1 MISCLLITVIC
12 SLFVFSLLTRRHD
25 VKQALFNVLR
35 HRRRTAMTL
44 AAIVI
49 GGASLFI
56 FGGFFN
62 YNLWSYR
69 EVTIRGDL
77 GHIQL
82 YRKGYLGSGVSSPL
96 KYGISDYKKVAS
108 LLRRDD
114 EIGNHIKAI
123 VGQIGFS
130 GILSNYEK
138 GTSSNFIG
146 LGIEP
151 ASSVSL
157 GFLDTVTLG
166 SDLSDFD
173 KGGVVIGTGLL
184 HALKSDYDDHNDVLV
199 INKHG
204 GQDAM
209 SVRIRGVFQSGLKLR
224 DDATMKM
231 PLKTAQRLLGTEDVS
246 KVTILLDDTN
256 MTDIVADRVK
266 KIIRQN
272 GLDLEMNTWPEE
284 AVMYK
289 QIVTNYNGIFFF
301 IKVVMAIIVAF
312 FIANT
317 LMINVVERTREIG
330 MIRAMGATRA
340 TVWNLLFLEG
350 FCMGLIGGL
359 LSIGTG
365 WIIAVLVNIHGI
377 PMPPA
382 PGQTLGYTAFIR
394 MEGAMDIVWFTFS
407 LSMITSFFASILPAF
422 KASQM
427 IVVDAL
433 RHV

>member
-1 MISCLLITVIC
+1 MISYLLVAVIFA
-12 SLFVFSLLTRRHD
+12 LFVFSLLTRRLD
-25 VKQALFNVLR
+25 VKHSFLNLFR

-44 AAIVI
+44 TAIVI
-49 GGASLFI
+49 GGASLFV

-69 EVTIRGDL
+69 EVVIRGDL

-82 YRKGYLGSGVSSPL
+82 YRTGYLDSGVSSPL
-96 KYGISDYKKVAS
+96 KFGIPDYECVAA
-108 LLRRDD
+108 LLREDD
-114 EIGNHIKAI
+114 EIGRHIAAI

-130 GILSNYEK
+130 GILSNYEQ
-138 GTSSNFIG
+138 GTSSNFMG
-146 LGIEP
+146 LGLEP

-166 SDLSDFD
+166 NDLSNYDSE
-173 KGGVVIGTGLL
+173 GVVIGTGLFQ
-184 HALKSDYDDHNDVLV
+184 ALESSYDGYNDVLV

-209 SVRIRGVFQSGLKLR
+209 SVRVRGVFQSGLKLR

-231 PLKTAQRLLGTEDVS
+231 PLKTAQYLLGTRDVS
-246 KVTILLDDTN
+246 KITILLDDTD
-256 MTDIVADRVK
+256 MTDAVAVRVGE
-266 KIIRQN
+266 IIRKE

-284 AVMYK
+284 AVLYK
-289 QIVTNYNGIFFF
+289 QIVTNYSGIFFF
-301 IKVVMAIIVAF
+301 IKVVMAIIVVF

-317 LMINVVERTREIG
+317 LMMNVVERTREIG
-330 MIRAMGATRA
+330 TIRAMGVTRS

-350 FCMGLIGGL
+350 FFMGLLGGV
-359 LSIGTG
+359 LSIVVG
-365 WIIAVLVNIHGI
+365 WGISALINIHGI

-394 MEGAMDIVWFTFS
+394 MEGAMDVVWFTFS
-407 LSMITSFFASILPAF
+407 LAMITAFFASIVPAL
-422 KASQM
+422 KASRM
-427 IVVDAL
+427 VVVDAL